1 MEIQAMENNLFKDMP
16 EAPTPPKLPKYFP
29 DLQGENRGRT
39 PHAGWYQNDLL
50 PWIQN
55 QDLKKL
61 LGYGIG
67 ISLLAGKLL
76 KFKLFFYLFFPK
88 FLILL
93 SVTAVLLGLGIHKYQ
108 DQIQELGSQATQ
120 PIKDAFGVLALHL
133 GEAKDRILVCLDDLK
148 EKIMSLP
155 LPFSGTADD
164 QETGASTSGTS
175 TSSIADDQDTGASTS
190 GTSIVDKIKDFV
202 PYFGNNETD
211 SEEL

>member
-61 LGYGIG
+61 VGYGIG

-108 DQIQELGSQATQ
+108 DQIQELGSHAAQATQ
-120 PIKDAFGVLALHL
+120 LIKDAFGVLSLHL
-133 GEAKDRILVCLDDLK
+133 GEAKDKILVA
-148 EKIMSLP
+148 
-155 LPFSGTADD
+155 FSSTADV
-164 QETGASTSGTS
+164 QEDTGDSTSGTS
-175 TSSIADDQDTGASTS
+175 TPSIIERIKAFIPYLDNAEVTNGEVSNAEPES
-190 GTSIVDKIKDFV
+190 G
-202 PYFGNNETD
+202 E
-211 SEEL
+211 